1 MEQYDWYVPIDNS
14 AADIAQ
20 TFLAMYK
27 AGRGE
32 LWLEKAKAL
41 CDSITRVQ
49 RADGMIPTHWM
60 NDDFRN
66 GKNLWISCM
75 FQTARIML
83 EMSESLEQN
92 G

>member
-1 MEQYDWYVPIDNS
+1 
-14 AADIAQ
+14 
-20 TFLAMYK
+20 
-27 AGRGE
+27 
-32 LWLEKAKAL
+32 
-41 CDSITRVQ
+41 
-49 RADGMIPTHWM
+49 MIPTHWM